1 MSRRMFHILMAL
13 ILVGCALSPLVE
25 SALDCQGSVF
35 TTGCDGE
42 TTLACVVLLLELALS
57 LASLLVLLCPNFQLK
72 DRIVDSCQ
80 RLTPDLDFCV
90 IIPDASPP
98 VPLRI

>member
-1 MSRRMFHILMAL
+1 MIHILMAL
-13 ILVGCALSPLVE
+13 ILVGCALSPVVE
-25 SALDCQGSVF
+25 TALDCHGNVF

-42 TTLACVVLLLELALS
+42 TTLACIVLLLELALS
-57 LASLLVLLCPNFQLK
+57 LASLLAFLCPNFQLK

-80 RLTPDLDFCV
+80 RLTLDLVSCV